1 MHIAVGAAILL
12 LMAKSITVRHVP
24 DEVRDEL
31 AARAAKE
38 GQSLQEFV
46 LAQLRRIAATPSM
59 GDVVAGM
66 RERTRVT
73 GTRISADEI
82 LKLRDADRR

>member
-1 MHIAVGAAILL
+1 MT
-12 LMAKSITVRHVP
+12 KSITVRHVP
-24 DEVRDEL
+24 DAVRDEL

-59 GDVVAGM
+59 GDVVAGI
-66 RERTRVT
+66 RERKRVT

-82 LKLRDADRR
+82 LDLRDVDRR